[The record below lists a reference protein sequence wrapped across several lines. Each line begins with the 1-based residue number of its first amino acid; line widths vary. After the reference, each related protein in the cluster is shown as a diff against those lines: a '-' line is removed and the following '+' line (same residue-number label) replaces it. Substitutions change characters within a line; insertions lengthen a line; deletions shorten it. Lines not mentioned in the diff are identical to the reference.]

1 MIETYREGKVKAI
14 GVSNFGISDIENLI
28 KQTGFLNRWQIKSD
42 FSSVIPKMN

>member
-28 KQTGFLNRWQIKSD
+28 KQIDLKPMAIKSD
-42 FSSVIPKMN
+42 FSSIIPQMN